1 MRNMY
6 ECFLQRDCLNITI
19 NPLALTAKHDLIGVN
34 CRIEIDDNA
43 EYRQQE
49 MFAINDKSQIVFQE
63 RVAKQWDLC
72 YYQLDGNIGV
82 ISNSAGECLATNDL
96 IELHGGK
103 AANFC
108 DLKGSAYREQI
119 EAIVHQLNDDP

>member
-1 MRNMY
+1 MY

-49 MFAINDKSQIVFQE
+49 MFAINDKS
-63 RVAKQWDLC
+63 
-72 YYQLDGNIGV
+72 
-82 ISNSAGECLATNDL
+82 
-96 IELHGGK
+96 
-103 AANFC
+103 
-108 DLKGSAYREQI
+108 
-119 EAIVHQLNDDP
+119 